1 MNAPVISDVTS
12 AGLLSRRLTT
22 DLAAP
27 QRLWCELIASL
38 FERYRPELHCARG
51 GPGLFSLIECSVRLR
66 ASYRGRNETEFA
78 RFARQITNHS
88 HTKAVSEPNCC
99 SR

>member
-27 QRLWCELIASL
+27 QRLWWELIGSL
-38 FERYRPELHCARG
+38 FERYRPELHYARG
-51 GPGLFSLIECSVRLR
+51 DPGLFSLVERSVRLR
-66 ASYRGRNETEFA
+66 ASYRDRMRPNLLALRDRLEN
-78 RFARQITNHS
+78 QS
-88 HTKAVSEPNCC
+88 HAKEVSEPNRC

>member
-27 QRLWCELIASL
+27 QRLWWELIAFL
-38 FERYRPELHCARG
+38 FERYRPEFHDARR
-51 GPGLFSLIECSVRLR
+51 GPGLFSLVESSVRLQAR
-66 ASYRGRNETEFA
+66 YRGRNATELA
-78 RFARQITNHS
+78 RFARRIT
-88 HTKAVSEPNCC
+88 E
-99 SR
+99 SRAHKGRI